1 MQKSGK
7 DCLMT
12 FSANETVAKS
22 PQSNS
27 PDRNASCSVCWSKS
41 LPVLGGCGENTY
53 RGMVSKEIISNMGTL
68 ITGMESLRNRAQGL
82 EWGGAEREKSL

>member
-1 MQKSGK
+1 MG
-7 DCLMT
+7 
-12 FSANETVAKS
+12 

-27 PDRNASCSVCWSKS
+27 PGRNASCSVCWSKS

-53 RGMVSKEIISNMGTL
+53 RGMVSKEIISNVGTL

-82 EWGGAEREKSL
+82 EWGGAEMGKSL